1 MAVNREELLDCLND
15 LIQTCRDG
23 ETGLQTAADRVEDHR
38 FKTYLSDC
46 SIQRA
51 QFVAELESEVRQL
64 GGTPQKSGSMSGALR
79 RGWMNLK
86 SVVGGDRA
94 ILAECERGEESAIE
108 TYQDVLKKNLPPNV
122 LPVAKHQF
130 MEIKRSF
137 ERLRELDKA
146 A

>member
-38 FKTYLSDC
+38 LKTYLSDC

-64 GGTPQKSGSMSGALR
+64 GGTPQKSGSMSGAFA
-79 RGWMNLK
+79 G
-86 SVVGGDRA
+86 VG
-94 ILAECERGEESAIE
+94 
-108 TYQDVLKKNLPPNV
+108 
-122 LPVAKHQF
+122 
-130 MEIKRSF
+130 
-137 ERLRELDKA
+137 
-146 A
+146 